1 MEEKSTLKNQQLKYQ
16 NMEQE
21 KSKNPSGLCSE
32 YWGKCVHEYLVLRR
46 PAVAGSRFPFAVT
59 NLGEGIAHLE
69 SHFPAFLQLEFR

>member
-21 KSKNPSGLCSE
+21 KSKNPSALCSE

-59 NLGEGIAHLE
+59 NLGGRTCSLGIT
-69 SHFPAFLQLEFR
+69 FPSPPPA